1 MTDKI
6 IVEYSQ
12 LQGCFHI
19 DTLSR
24 CLEINRLN
32 ITYGRRTDYV
42 PLMAFDNEDDAYQF
56 VDAWRLTH
64 CARSNR
70 GAEEDN

>member
-1 MTDKI
+1 MN
-6 IVEYSQ
+6 V
-12 LQGCFHI
+12 
-19 DTLSR
+19 
-24 CLEINRLN
+24 
-32 ITYGRRTDYV
+32 TYGRRVDFI
-42 PLMAFDNEDDAYQF
+42 PLMVFDNEDDAYQF